1 MTAQTNGARSYV
13 LLAGLLAVL
22 LLGLPWAAGTGS
34 RSLPP
39 AEHDLGFTRLA
50 SSWDEG
56 LPLGNGMLGALV
68 WQKDGRLRISLDRA
82 DLWDLR
88 PMKNLDAP
96 EWKFAWVV
104 EQWKKKNYGR
114 VQEKFDAPYDAEPAP
129 SKIPAGALEI
139 DLSGF
144 GTATSAR
151 LILQDALARVAW
163 SGGRT
168 LETFVQADQ
177 PVGWFRFQGAGPDLA
192 PRLAPPAYR
201 LDDSGGAADSVTGQ
215 DLRQLG
221 YEQGTV
227 KEAAGLITCHQKGW
241 GAFYYDIAVAWKRT
255 GPDAL
260 EGAWSISSRFSDEA
274 GLPAAA
280 DRVGR
285 AVQAGFEKGLAAHR
299 AWWRRFWA
307 QSSVTLPDKLL
318 EKQWYL
324 EQYKFGSAARRGAP
338 PISLQ
343 AVWTADNGKLP
354 PWKGDFH
361 HDLNT
366 QLSYWPCYSGN
377 HLEEGLGFL
386 DWLWSLRAEFKRY
399 TRSYFGTSGLDVP
412 GVTTL
417 TGQPMGGWIQYS
429 FSPTVAAWLAHHFYL
444 HWRYSLDRAFLA
456 DRAYPWIRDV
466 AVHLSEISIRDE
478 HGLRRLPLS
487 SSPEL
492 NDNSREAWFADMT
505 NYDLALVKWTFHA
518 AAELARELGL
528 QDEARRWATI
538 EAEWPDFAVDPQEGL
553 MFAPGFSYH
562 ESHRHFSHQM
572 AFHPLGLIDWSNGER
587 DRKIIR
593 DTLANLDRRGT
604 DWWCGYSFSWLAGL
618 RARAFDGEGAAEAL
632 RTFATCFCLPNS
644 FHVNGDQSGTGRSK
658 FTYRPFTL
666 EGNFA
671 FASGLQEMLI
681 QSHSGVIRVFPA
693 VPVAWKEAAFD
704 QLRAQGAF
712 LVSAQRTGGETT
724 LVRVVSEKGGTLRLA
739 NPFAS
744 AYSIDGLIVRE
755 RKDTIELATR
765 PAQVVT
771 LEAR

>member
-1 MTAQTNGARSYV
+1 MVSIDGAR
-13 LLAGLLAVL
+13 LLLLGFLAVL
-22 LLGLPWAAGTGS
+22 LLGLPWAAADGS
-34 RSLPP
+34 RSFPP
-39 AEHDLGFTRLA
+39 AEHDLTFAGLA

-88 PMKNLDAP
+88 PMKNLNAP
-96 EWKFAWVV
+96 EWKFSWVI
-104 EQWKKKNYGR
+104 EQWKKKDYGP
-114 VQEKFDAPYDAEPAP
+114 VQDKFDAPYDAEPAP

-139 DLSGF
+139 DLRGF
-144 GTATSAR
+144 GATTSAR
-151 LILQDALARVAW
+151 LVLQDALARVAW
-163 SGGRT
+163 SSGKT

-177 PVGWFRFQGAGPDLA
+177 PVGWFRFQGAGPEFA
-192 PRLAPPAYR
+192 PRLAPPAFQ
-201 LDDSGGAADSVTGQ
+201 LDRSGGAADPVTGQ
-215 DLRQLG
+215 DLRRLG

-227 KEAAGLITCHQKGW
+227 KESAGLITYHQKGW
-241 GAFYYDIAVAWKRT
+241 GDFYYDIAVAWKRT
-255 GPDAL
+255 GPDTL
-260 EGAWSISSRFSDEA
+260 EGAWSISSRFSDA
-274 GLPAAA
+274 TGQSPAA
-280 DRVGR
+280 DRVR
-285 AVQAGFEKGLAAHR
+285 KALQAGFEKGLTAHR

-318 EKQWYL
+318 ERQWYL

-417 TGQPMGGWIQYS
+417 TGQPMGGWIPYS

-456 DRAYPWIRDV
+456 DRAYPWIKDV
-466 AVHLSEISIRDE
+466 AVHLSEISVRDAQ
-478 HGLRRLPLS
+478 GRRRLPLS
-487 SSPEL
+487 SSPEI

-505 NYDLALVKWTFHA
+505 NYDLALVKWTFRA
-518 AAELARELGL
+518 AAELAGELGL
-528 QDEARRWATI
+528 QDEAGRWTAI

-618 RARAFDGEGAAEAL
+618 RARAFDGEGAAAAL
-632 RTFATCFCLPNS
+632 RIFAVCFCLPNS
-644 FHVNGDQSGTGRSK
+644 FHVNGDQSGTGKSK

-671 FASGLQEMLI
+671 CASGLQEMLI
-681 QSHSGVIRVFPA
+681 QSHAGVIRVFPA
-693 VPVAWKEAAFD
+693 LPPSWKEAAFD

-712 LVSAQRTGGETT
+712 LVSAQRSRGETI
-724 LVRVVSEKGGTLRLA
+724 LVKVISEKGGTLRLA
-739 NPFAS
+739 NPFTS
-744 AYSIDGLIVRE
+744 GYSIDGRVVRE
-755 RKDTIELATR
+755 RKDTIELTTR
-765 PAQVVT
+765 PGQSLT